1 MAISIKK
8 IKQHNPQT
16 FIDDIKRVRGVMV
29 YAENTNSYYSVLKK
43 EVLHN
48 AESSPI
54 CYYITDKI
62 FLVKRDIM
70 VII

>member
-1 MAISIKK
+1 MNIRKIKK
-8 IKQHNPQT
+8 YNPQT

-29 YAENTNSYYSVLKK
+29 YAENTNSYYSILKK
-43 EVLHN
+43 EVLRD

-62 FLVKRDIM
+62 FLVKRDVM